1 MKQNRVAQVATIL
14 ALVVALL
21 APAAIAAKGGG
32 GKGHPGWDDDSS
44 LALVVLESIDG
55 LPHYGQQVTF
65 NVSTTATSRPYV
77 QLSCFQGGTLVAAGS
92 AGFYD
97 DYPWP
102 WERNF
107 TLSSN
112 SWTGGA
118 ADCVAELT
126 YWNGRR
132 WNTLTSLS
140 FDVYA

>member
-1 MKQNRVAQVATIL
+1 MPPRERKPQMKQNRVAQVATIL

-107 TLSSN
+107 TFRRTPGRAGQPTVLPSSPIG
-112 SWTGGA
+112 TAGDGI
-118 ADCVAELT
+118 
-126 YWNGRR
+126 R
-132 WNTLTSLS
+132 
-140 FDVYA
+140 